1 VRWLSSILLLIVAA
15 FASEADLVIGTWKLN
30 WAESRSRSD
39 KPKSVTRTYR
49 KAGSG
54 TRVTEL
60 WVDAAGKTTKL
71 DYTAA
76 YDGKD
81 YPVANNGDMT
91 VTFLRHDATRAEGV
105 GKRNGVV
112 EQTFRRTVSNDGK
125 KLTIEIKR
133 ADANGDPYTDVLV
146 YDRVK

>member
-1 VRWLSSILLLIVAA
+1 MRWLCLALVATA
-15 FASEADLVIGTWKLN
+15 LAADSDRVLGTWKLN
-30 WAESRSRSD
+30 WAASHSRSE

-49 KAGSG
+49 QSGNG

-60 WVDAAGKTTKL
+60 WVDAAGKITKL

-81 YPVANNGDMT
+81 YPVASNGDMT
-91 VTFLRHDATRAEGV
+91 VTFLRHDATSAEGV

-112 EQTFRRTVSNDGK
+112 EQTFRRTVSSDGK

-133 ADANGDPYTDVLV
+133 ADANGEPYTDVLV
-146 YDRVK
+146 YDRAK